1 MFEWRLKLREA
12 RKALDAGR
20 YDDARRVLSDAAL
33 REFLPAKQLAGEV
46 AVKIA
51 ERARQRIAWGES
63 GAGFDDLKTAERL
76 GGEAAGTARV
86 RHEYAQAAAQ
96 QALERLIAGEPA
108 AAQRRVDGARRRG
121 IADRQLRSLA
131 DIATLWIKA
140 RQLADAGEM
149 PSSSEQ
155 LSRVCELAA
164 TFANHHQQAQ
174 HKQAQRPAKAA
185 WTLLG
190 KAPYSGGKQVTME
203 LTSTLSKEQSKLA
216 ERAAA
221 HAAARDALQEA
232 IAAGRWDAALK
243 AADEALRLAPADR
256 TAQKL
261 RRRVWK
267 NVGLDLTQTYR
278 GRAVRREAGDESP
291 APTPIAMSDVP
302 RSKDNV
308 RQLSESLR
316 QTTLHKPSAASD
328 TAVAG
333 QQAERHM
340 LWVDA
345 VGGYM
350 VCVDDVIVLGQPAG
364 SSQPS
369 VPIQADLSRR
379 HAVLRREGG
388 NYVLEPLGR
397 VKLDGRELTGP
408 TVLDHEHVI
417 ELGSAVRLRFTR
429 PHALSATARLVI
441 ESGHRTVPAA
451 DAVLLMADSCILG
464 PASHSHVRCRDWKQD
479 VILFRKGNKLAC
491 RTNQP
496 VELGGVP
503 AEGPI
508 ELQPGSR
515 VEGEEFALSVEKC

>member
-12 RKALDAGR
+12 RQAMQAGR
-20 YDDARRVLSDAAL
+20 YDDARRVLSDGDL

-51 ERARQRIAWGES
+51 ERGRQRIAWGES

-76 GGEAAGTARV
+76 GGDAAGTALV
-86 RHEYAQAAAQ
+86 RHEYAQDAAQ
-96 QALERLIAGEPA
+96 QALERLVAGEPV
-108 AAQRRVDGARRRG
+108 AAQRRVDQARRRG

-131 DIATLWIKA
+131 DLATLWVKA

-149 PSSSEQ
+149 RSACEQ
-155 LSRVCELAA
+155 LDRVSELAA
-164 TFANHHQQAQ
+164 TFISTKKEEGNG
-174 HKQAQRPAKAA
+174 AKGR
-185 WTLLG
+185 WTLFGKVPFLG
-190 KAPYSGGKQVTME
+190 SDQGTME
-203 LTSTLSKEQSKLA
+203 LAKTLGKHQAALAVRTEQ
-216 ERAAA
+216 
-221 HAAARDALQEA
+221 HTAARNALQQAIVKQSWDEA
-232 IAAGRWDAALK
+232 LR

-267 NVGLDLTQTYR
+267 QVGLDLTQSYR
-278 GRAVRREAGDESP
+278 RP
-291 APTPIAMSDVP
+291 ASSHPVADPANTPIDMANDPTGS
-302 RSKDNV
+302 RNV

-316 QTTLHKPSAASD
+316 QTALHAPAAAKRE
-328 TAVAG
+328 TAVDGKSA
-333 QQAERHM
+333 QRQM

-350 VCVDDVIVLGQPAG
+350 VCMDDEIVLGQPAG
-364 SSQPS
+364 SAQPA
-369 VPIQADLSRR
+369 VPILADLSRR

-388 NYVLEPLGR
+388 NYVLEPLGP
-397 VKLDGRELTGP
+397 VKVDGRELTGP
-408 TVLDHEHVI
+408 AVLDHEHLI
-417 ELGSAVRLRFTR
+417 ELGPAVRLRFTR

-451 DAVLLMADSCILG
+451 DAVLLMAESCIMG
-464 PASHSHVRCRDWKQD
+464 AASHSHIQCRDWKED

-496 VELGGVP
+496 LELNGTPADGP
-503 AEGPI
+503 AEL
-508 ELQPGSR
+508 EAGSR
-515 VEGEEFALSVEKC
+515 VEGEDFALSVERC